1 MSNINRIFLKSI
13 GCFLS
18 IFLVVAV
25 IAYFVKP
32 NEFYYNIIYNYYYDY
47 NQPLAAFELF
57 IFLDILYIYIL
68 RFFSADSN
76 KVLINFVVSAFV
88 SMIVTL
94 ILNNCIYENTDYSI
108 STYYWLFCIMIL
120 ISEYL
125 FDRFLYKEYEIS
137 FETEKHILRIAG
149 FLFFGALVFSR
160 VYWFFL
166 YFEDYKAKPLMIF
179 NIFENFNEAYLKY
192 FMEAFIIIYAVLCAV
207 TFLLFVIVNLSTI
220 ITRGGIDRSCS
231 RK

>member
-1 MSNINRIFLKSI
+1 M
-13 GCFLS
+13 
-18 IFLVVAV
+18 V
-25 IAYFVKP
+25 
-32 NEFYYNIIYNYYYDY
+32 
-47 NQPLAAFELF
+47 
-57 IFLDILYIYIL
+57 LDILYIYIL
-68 RFFSADSN
+68 RFLSADSN

-166 YFEDYKAKPLMIF
+166 YFEDYKVKPLMIF

-192 FMEAFIIIYAVLCAV
+192 FMEAFIIIYAALCAV

>member
-68 RFFSADSN
+68 RFLSADSN

-108 STYYWLFCIMIL
+108 STC
-120 ISEYL
+120 
-125 FDRFLYKEYEIS
+125 
-137 FETEKHILRIAG
+137 
-149 FLFFGALVFSR
+149 
-160 VYWFFL
+160 
-166 YFEDYKAKPLMIF
+166 YF
-179 NIFENFNEAYLKY
+179 
-192 FMEAFIIIYAVLCAV
+192 V
-207 TFLLFVIVNLSTI
+207 
-220 ITRGGIDRSCS
+220 
-231 RK
+231 